1 MTDEPN
7 PAPRPPLTLPSTSR
21 RDWTIGI
28 TIGVVLIGLIFYAIS
43 TMSVSKNLL
52 TGTITAKR
60 FIPGAEQQVTIGQG
74 GVHARQI
81 DGEYILDV
89 SVKGHPYNIWV
100 DKEIY
105 EAHEVGD
112 SYTFVRP
119 AE

>member
-1 MTDEPN
+1 MTDQPN
-7 PAPRPPLTLPSTSR
+7 PAPKPFTVPSTR
-21 RDWTIGI
+21 GRDWAIGI
-28 TIGVVLIGLIFYAIS
+28 TIGVLLIGLILYAVS

-60 FIPGAEQQVTIGQG
+60 FIPRAEQQVTIGKG
-74 GVHARQI
+74 GLHARQI

-112 SYTFVRP
+112 PYTFVRP